1 MGSSTEF
8 QIRGSQ
14 KVNPNKCA
22 PERKDL
28 PGRDTKRT
36 PQPQIMNCT
45 PITKKKNTLRGLT
58 LIYTQHSRWLDLWTQ
73 GATAQNEFLG
83 RLLPRLLMHPVFS
96 ILLSTKSA
104 SPVQSTKEKKEE
116 NPKTKEEKPNNTNS
130 LGALSAPPKNKWE
143 LVSSK
148 NILGKTNPTEA
159 GRKK

>member
-1 MGSSTEF
+1 MVRF
-8 QIRGSQ
+8 M
-14 KVNPNKCA
+14 
-22 PERKDL
+22 
-28 PGRDTKRT
+28 DTGGNR
-36 PQPQIMNCT
+36 
-45 PITKKKNTLRGLT
+45 
-58 LIYTQHSRWLDLWTQ
+58 
-73 GATAQNEFLG
+73 AQNEFLG

-104 SPVQSTKEKKEE
+104 SPVQSTKGKKEE

>member
-8 QIRGSQ
+8 QVRGSQ

-36 PQPQIMNCT
+36 PQPQTMNCT

-73 GATAQNEFLG
+73 GATEHKMNFLAG
-83 RLLPRLLMHPVFS
+83 FCQGSLCIQSFQFSFQQSLQVQSSPQKERKKKTQKPKRKNQTIPTHWGLYQLLPKINGS
-96 ILLSTKSA
+96 
-104 SPVQSTKEKKEE
+104 
-116 NPKTKEEKPNNTNS
+116 
-130 LGALSAPPKNKWE
+130 
-143 LVSSK
+143 
-148 NILGKTNPTEA
+148 
-159 GRKK
+159 